1 MTRESNISRVRL
13 PFRLP
18 RWGSRR
24 RRRLMRDCTKQKL
37 APCCADCL
45 QALVRHRM
53 FSHRENSARRKASR
67 TPLPTGEGLVR
78 SRTEAIPPH
87 SSKKPPDFGRFFLV
101 FSKNSIIEHVVADGL
116 DILAVLLHPAA
127 AADAPRAEVQR
138 VVHDLDTLEHRLGG
152 AHRAVGGVIVDRTGG
167 DR

>member
-1 MTRESNISRVRL
+1 M
-13 PFRLP
+13 
-18 RWGSRR
+18 
-24 RRRLMRDCTKQKL
+24 
-37 APCCADCL
+37 
-45 QALVRHRM
+45 
-53 FSHRENSARRKASR
+53 
-67 TPLPTGEGLVR
+67 VR

-87 SSKKPPDFGRFFLV
+87 CSKKPPDFGRFFLV
-101 FSKNSIIEHVVADGL
+101 FSKNSIIKHVVADGL

-138 VVHDLDTLEHRLGG
+138 VVHDLDALEHRFGG